1 MLRSLNKNEQGE
13 AFPFLTGLLRD
24 QKIEAKDYQRL
35 VGSCAQNKK
44 PAQQEEALA
53 NIIAQGQLKPL
64 LNCLEEGY
72 DLEIALILEAGQ
84 TEKLIK
90 ILKAGQSGELIKILE
105 DEETRELIQIFVA
118 KQTGELIK
126 ILEAGETHQLIKIL
140 QSPKLYEHL
149 HSYKNKEEF
158 RAKLLKNLKL
168 PRKKR
173 FWI

>member
-72 DLEIALILEAGQ
+72 DLEIALILEA
-84 TEKLIK
+84 
-90 ILKAGQSGELIKILE
+90 
-105 DEETRELIQIFVA
+105 EETRELIRIFKAGQNGELIKIFVA